1 MAIDNASKMTAI
13 RKAIEILRKSSSSNN
28 NNSSSS
34 KTKTMD
40 VNQMNYVM
48 DTLKDIQ
55 KQLQV
60 EQDEPPGTD

>member
-1 MAIDNASKMTAI
+1 MAIDIASKMTAI
-13 RKAIEILRKSSSSNN
+13 RKAIEILRKSSR
-28 NNSSSS
+28 SSSS

-40 VNQMNYVM
+40 VNEMNYVM

-60 EQDEPPGTD
+60 EQDEPPGTA